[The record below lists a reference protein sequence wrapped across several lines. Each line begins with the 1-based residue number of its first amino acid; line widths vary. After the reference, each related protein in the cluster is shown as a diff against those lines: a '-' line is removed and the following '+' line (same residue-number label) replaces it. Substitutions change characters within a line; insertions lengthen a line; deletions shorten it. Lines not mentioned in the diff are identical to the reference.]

1 MIFVKLAVL
10 LWVAFLIV
18 RFFVGANV
26 TLEEKV
32 AAAIGKKIKMTFGR
46 WCLLLYFCLPS
57 PIHSR
62 HWFGFCF
69 LDKEVFYESNFTGR
83 ND

>member
-18 RFFVGANV
+18 RFFVVANA

-32 AAAIGKKIKMTFGR
+32 AAAVGKKIKMTFGR
-46 WCLLLYFCLPS
+46 WVLFIVFLLAIADSFAALV
-57 PIHSR
+57 
-62 HWFGFCF
+62 WFLFF
-69 LDKEVFYESNFTGR
+69 R
-83 ND
+83 

>member
-18 RFFVGANV
+18 RFFVRASA

-32 AAAIGKKIKMTFGR
+32 AAAVGKKIKMTFGR
-46 WCLLLYFCLPS
+46 WLLV
-57 PIHSR
+57 IV
-62 HWFGFCF
+62 F
-69 LDKEVFYESNFTGR
+69 LLALADSFAALVWALFFR
-83 ND
+83 

>member
-18 RFFVGANV
+18 RFFVRANT

-32 AAAIGKKIKMTFGR
+32 AAAVGKKIKMTFGR
-46 WCLLLYFCLPS
+46 WVLVIVFLLAIADSFVAL
-57 PIHSR
+57 I
-62 HWFGFCF
+62 WFLFF
-69 LDKEVFYESNFTGR
+69 R
-83 ND
+83 

>member
-32 AAAIGKKIKMTFGR
+32 AAAVGKEIKMTFGR
-46 WCLLLYFCLPS
+46 WAAVIVFLLAIADSFAAL
-57 PIHSR
+57 I
-62 HWFGFCF
+62 WFLLF
-69 LDKEVFYESNFTGR
+69 R
-83 ND
+83 